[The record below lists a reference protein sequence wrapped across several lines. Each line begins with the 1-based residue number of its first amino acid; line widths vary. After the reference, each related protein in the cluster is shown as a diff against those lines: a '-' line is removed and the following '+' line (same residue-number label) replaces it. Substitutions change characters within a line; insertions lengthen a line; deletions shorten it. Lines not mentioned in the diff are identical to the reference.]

1 MTPLEWAIRNAVDEY
16 ISDVLSCE
24 GELFSMIEEGVQEG
38 LTLEE
43 IVDGFVNQYI
53 DTDRLYEMFVDA
65 ILEATNDINIEVT
78 VSWLKD
84 R

>member
-24 GELFSMIEEGVQEG
+24 GELFSMIEEGVQKG

-43 IVDGFVNQYI
+43 IVDEFVNQYI

>member
-1 MTPLEWAIRNAVDEY
+1 MTPLEWAIRNAMNDY
-16 ISDVLSCE
+16 ISEVLSCE

-43 IVDGFVNQYI
+43 IVDGFANQYV
-53 DTDRLYEMFVDA
+53 DTDRLYEMIADA

-84 R
+84 K

>member
-24 GELFSMIEEGVQEG
+24 GELFSMIEEGVQKG

-43 IVDGFVNQYI
+43 IVDEFANQYI

>member
-24 GELFSMIEEGVQEG
+24 GELFSMIEEGVKKG

-43 IVDGFVNQYI
+43 IVDEFANQYI

>member
-1 MTPLEWAIRNAVDEY
+1 MTPLEYEIRNAMEDF
-16 ISDVLSCE
+16 ISDILSCE

-43 IVDGFVNQYI
+43 IVEAFSAQYI
-53 DTDRLYEMFVDA
+53 DTDSFYETISDA
-65 ILEATNDINIEVT
+65 VLEATNDLNIEVS